1 MTNREFF
8 TLISQNSQLPI
19 KLQNFAKQSLSKL
32 NEENERKK
40 HRKTP
45 HSLENEQ
52 LINQILS
59 KSFTYGRKVLA
70 SEIANEYHLSTQK
83 ASAILVKMVNDGKLV
98 QTEEKIPKRGLTKV
112 YELASTEIATENVD
126 EMMTE
131 NVEENV
137 EVKREQ

>member
-19 KLQNFAKQSLSKL
+19 ELQNFAKQSLTKL

-40 HRKTP
+40 HRKTQ
-45 HSLENEQ
+45 HSLENEE
-52 LINQILS
+52 LINQIITN
-59 KSFTYGRKVLA
+59 SFVYGRRIIA

-83 ASAILVKMVNDGKLV
+83 ANAILVKMVDEGKLV

-112 YELASTEIATENVD
+112 YELASTKNT
-126 EMMTE
+126 TE

-137 EVKREQ
+137 EVSSD